1 MIDDESE
8 PGSWKLAL
16 ELGPW
21 RRIGKNTYT
30 NEKNEMSET
39 KIRLLNKTSEL
50 FDLSVTELSGNARY
64 KYLMPARFAM
74 YKTLRERGWS
84 YPRIGKLF
92 GGKDHSTIIHGVRRA
107 DYMIGKDADYA
118 AKVKALTETRLTP
131 TALTEEEVEE
141 QLLAMRKKNGIP
153 ELEED
158 DDWLE
163 DLIHD

>member
-1 MIDDESE
+1 M
-8 PGSWKLAL
+8 K
-16 ELGPW
+16 
-21 RRIGKNTYT
+21 
-30 NEKNEMSET
+30 MSEI
-39 KIRLLNKTSEL
+39 KIRLLNKTSEV
-50 FDLSVTELSGNARY
+50 FDLSVTELAGNQRY

-74 YKTLRERGWS
+74 YKALRERAWS

-118 AKVKALTETRLTP
+118 AKVKALMDTRLTP
-131 TALTEEEVEE
+131 TALTGEEVEA

-158 DDWLE
+158 DDWLG
-163 DLIHD
+163 DLIRD

>member
-1 MIDDESE
+1 
-8 PGSWKLAL
+8 
-16 ELGPW
+16 
-21 RRIGKNTYT
+21 
-30 NEKNEMSET
+30 
-39 KIRLLNKTSEL
+39 
-50 FDLSVTELSGNARY
+50 
-64 KYLMPARFAM
+64 
-74 YKTLRERGWS
+74 LRERGWS

-107 DYMIGKDADYA
+107 DYMIAKDADYA

>member
-1 MIDDESE
+1 
-8 PGSWKLAL
+8 
-16 ELGPW
+16 
-21 RRIGKNTYT
+21 
-30 NEKNEMSET
+30 
-39 KIRLLNKTSEL
+39 
-50 FDLSVTELSGNARY
+50 
-64 KYLMPARFAM
+64 MPARFAM

-107 DYMIGKDADYA
+107 DYMIEKDADYA

-131 TALTEEEVEE
+131 AALTKEEVEA

-158 DDWLE
+158 DDWLG
-163 DLIHD
+163 DLIRD

>member
-50 FDLSVTELSGNARY
+50 FEESDEDVKREILFSLCKTQKVFSSKIIKLLSSIL
-64 KYLMPARFAM
+64 K
-74 YKTLRERGWS
+74 
-84 YPRIGKLF
+84 
-92 GGKDHSTIIHGVRRA
+92 
-107 DYMIGKDADYA
+107 
-118 AKVKALTETRLTP
+118 
-131 TALTEEEVEE
+131 
-141 QLLAMRKKNGIP
+141 MRK
-153 ELEED
+153 ETVSDYLEEAV
-158 DDWLE
+158 E
-163 DLIHD
+163 QIDLKTSRVSEEHSYSSMFKAGM